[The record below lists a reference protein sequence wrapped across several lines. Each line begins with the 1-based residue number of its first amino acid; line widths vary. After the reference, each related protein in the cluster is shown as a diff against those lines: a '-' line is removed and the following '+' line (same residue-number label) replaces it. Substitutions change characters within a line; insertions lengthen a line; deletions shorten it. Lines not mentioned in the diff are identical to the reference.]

1 MLHLLYTEI
10 GESLEGD
17 HTGQEKTVLG
27 ASDSDWHALSERE
40 EADIELLMSECEY
53 AISNAEAFAEQL
65 SKDLSVLDGVGHLVL
80 QGSSPPWS
88 QFIISQFLHAK
99 RKYCNA
105 LN

>member
-1 MLHLLYTEI
+1 MLHLLCTEI

-65 SKDLSVLDGVGHLVL
+65 SKDLSVLDGVGHFF
-80 QGSSPPWS
+80 SPPPGPS
-88 QFIISQFLHAK
+88 SAILMNQFNSL
-99 RKYCNA
+99 
-105 LN
+105 

>member
-1 MLHLLYTEI
+1 MLHLLYAEI

-65 SKDLSVLDGVGHLVL
+65 SKDLSVLDGVGRFVP
-80 QGSSPPWS
+80 QCSPPPLVPVLLMS
-88 QFIISQFLHAK
+88 HLTRENIVML
-99 RKYCNA
+99 
-105 LN
+105 